1 MKPILCALL
10 AALLLLFPLAPVR
23 AAEQEPLVRAAA
35 DITEP
40 TLYYCYAM
48 IVAGEGLNARGLWE
62 RQMDPRA
69 YSLLLR
75 ADGTG
80 SLRLGDEEGTFDI
93 RWTEDTITVVDI
105 DTLPYTW
112 QGSHI
117 LLTIKG
123 VTTIEFA
130 PAAEVEAL
138 LAEKTEGLSAFSAFD
153 IPAFSPE
160 AVADAWSRLDSDQ
173 WAGSIRVIEIDLAG
187 GCTAFCPQED
197 GTLAPRAM
205 TYSIQGDDLLVSDE
219 AETLI
224 FRYDME
230 SDRLLLATEAGEAA
244 FVRDPRAML
253 PLIDIAPYMGTWQAA
268 KMRFEEYVYPMPENS
283 PRLRITLNADGSAAY
298 EYNGTTEGLS
308 WGVANDRIT
317 LFAPNGAPLEL
328 QFFFAEGIVQL
339 SMNLGGTLA
348 TVLFERTEE

>member
-10 AALLLLFPLAPVR
+10 AALLMLFPLAPVR

-62 RQMDPRA
+62 RRMDPRA

-75 ADGTG
+75 PDGTG
-80 SLRLGDEEGTFDI
+80 SIRLGDENTFDI
-93 RWTEDTITVVDI
+93 QWTEDAITVVDGE
-105 DTLPYTW
+105 TLPYAW

-117 LLTIKG
+117 LLTLTGI
-123 VTTIEFA
+123 TTIEFA

-138 LAEKTEGLSAFSAFD
+138 LAEKAEGLSAFSAFD

-160 AVADAWSRLDSDQ
+160 AVADAWSRLDPDQ
-173 WAGSIRVIEIDLAG
+173 GTGGIRVIEIDLAG
-187 GCTAFCPQED
+187 GCTAFYPRED

-219 AETLI
+219 AETLT
-224 FRYDME
+224 FRYDTE
-230 SDRLLLATEAGEAA
+230 SDRLLLVTAAGEAA

-253 PLIDIAPYMGTWQAA
+253 PLLDIAPYLGTWQAT
-268 KMRFEEYVYPMPENS
+268 KVRFEEYVYPMPQGS
-283 PRLRITLNADGSAAY
+283 PLLKITLNADGSAVY
-298 EYNGTTEGLS
+298 EYNGPTEGLS

-317 LFAPNGAPLEL
+317 LFAPNGAPLDL
-328 QFFFAEGIVQL
+328 QLAFAEGVIHL
-339 SMNLGGTLA
+339 YMNLNGTPA
-348 TVLFERTEE
+348 TFLFERTAN